1 MSGEPFGPP
10 GTVYISGGAIPVAAI
25 PLAAASRLL
34 QNSRIGLNVARAEVA
49 GQHGK
54 KLSPVAVPVGLYLPF
69 PIPPTIFAPAAF
81 SIAVY
86 AQWLAGTSLNVGA
99 AAKAGTAIVA
109 LNAAAMTADKI
120 LFFCIFSLYLRHND
134 RISGSADM

>member
-54 KLSPVAVPVGLYLPF
+54 KLSPGRGACTPSVNCAPVFRLPRS
-69 PIPPTIFAPAAF
+69 PQERP
-81 SIAVY
+81 
-86 AQWLAGTSLNVGA
+86 
-99 AAKAGTAIVA
+99 
-109 LNAAAMTADKI
+109 
-120 LFFCIFSLYLRHND
+120 CR
-134 RISGSADM
+134 R